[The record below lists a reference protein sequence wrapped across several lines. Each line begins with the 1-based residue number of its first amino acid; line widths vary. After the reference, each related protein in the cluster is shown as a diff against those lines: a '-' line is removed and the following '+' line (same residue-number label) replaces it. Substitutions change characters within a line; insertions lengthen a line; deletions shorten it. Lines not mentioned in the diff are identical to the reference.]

1 MQTFPLAGWIRVL
14 LALAAISTLIVKKV
28 WDFSSPMDAA
38 AGVLLAL
45 IYALPAWQ
53 GEVRGYSWG
62 TRLLIGSTFIWIGS
76 LVFML
81 LH

>member
-1 MQTFPLAGWIRVL
+1 MQIFPLAIWMRAI

-28 WDFSSPMDAA
+28 WDFSSPVNAA
-38 AGVLLAL
+38 MGVLLAL

-62 TRLLIGSTFIWIGS
+62 NKAFLGSAFIWIGS
-76 LVFML
+76 LAFML
-81 LH
+81 LS